1 MLGERSDQ
9 RGLWEADRLYLD
21 HVGKDTF
28 YGLLASLRGQLFRD
42 SDFAEFYCVDN
53 GRDSVPP
60 SLLAT
65 ALLLQTHDKVSDA
78 EAKAR
83 ADFDIRWK
91 VALGIEIEDRPFAKS
106 TLQVFRAQL
115 ILHDRVRAVFES
127 SLRLARES
135 GYLKKRGRGMRVAL
149 DTTNILGRG
158 AVRDT
163 CNLLADG
170 IVKLLRALAAV
181 EKSSVKEWGKA
192 RGYEGYLGSSVKGE
206 AAIDWSDKRARQ
218 ALLAEIVRDA
228 DRLLELARQA
238 QGELGE
244 DSAQRQQIVAAA
256 ELLGQLLLQD
266 VERTDDG
273 VNLKDGVSRDRMMS
287 VHDPEMRHGHKSSR
301 RRFDGHKAAIVV
313 DTDSQLITA
322 VDVLP
327 GNAPDN
333 LGSLELVEQSEV
345 NTGVP
350 VEEAMGDAAYGD
362 GDTRQAFADAGRRLV
377 ARVPGRPDRKHFP
390 KDDFVIDLAAG
401 SCTCPAG
408 QVTHTIVPAGK
419 RTDRTGRVHRLQAFQ
434 FDGAECRTCPLR
446 SQCIAAKG
454 SRGRRVLIHPQEA
467 LLQQARAL
475 QQSTHYDEYR
485 ARRVVVEHRLA
496 RLVQLGIR
504 QSRYFGRVKTR
515 FQLYLAA
522 TVANLTLVAGK
533 LGRSGRTGGGATGCS
548 VVLNIVP
555 LCCHPCCGQFL
566 RGPARTT
573 VVRDPAHVG
582 FTAQIPLLNRDFP
595 ARFLGCLS
603 VLGRC
608 SRPLPA
614 RSPRVSWSY
623 PPVPV
628 LNQSQVGIYVCGVM
642 EDRLRHPGEAL
653 PPSYPRRTATVTGP
667 PPYAH
672 PALALV

>member
-1 MLGERSDQ
+1 MLGERSNQ

-21 HVGKDTF
+21 HVGRDTF
-28 YGLLASLRGQLFRD
+28 YGLLASLRGRLFRD
-42 SDFAEFYCVDN
+42 ADFAEFYCPDN

-65 ALLLQTHDKVSDA
+65 ALLLQSHDKVSDA

-83 ADFDIRWK
+83 ADFDLRWK
-91 VALGIEIEDRPFAKS
+91 VALGIEVEDRPFAKS

-115 ILHDRVRAVFES
+115 ILHDKVREVFES

-135 GYLKKRGRGMRVAL
+135 GYLKKRSMRVAL

-158 AVRDT
+158 AVKDT

-170 IVKLLRALAAV
+170 IVKLMRALAAV
-181 EKSSVKEWGKA
+181 EKITVKEWAKA
-192 RGYEGYLGSSVKGE
+192 QGYEGYLGSSIKGE
-206 AAIDWSDKRARQ
+206 AAIDWSDRKARQ
-218 ALLAEIVRDA
+218 ALLAGIVADA
-228 DRLLELARQA
+228 DRLLELSRQA
-238 QGELGE
+238 QGELPENGE
-244 DSAQRQQIVAAA
+244 ERQHIVTAA

-266 VERTDDG
+266 VERAEGG
-273 VNLKDGVSRDRMMS
+273 VSLKDGVSRDRMMS
-287 VHDPEMRHGHKSSR
+287 VHDPEMRHGHKSSSK
-301 RRFDGHKAAIVV
+301 RFDGHKAAIVV
-313 DTDSQLITA
+313 DTDTQLITA
-322 VDVLP
+322 VAVLP

-333 LGSLELVEQSEV
+333 LGALELVEQSEA

-350 VEEAMGDAAYGD
+350 VQEAMGDAAYGD
-362 GDTRQAFADAGRRLV
+362 GATRQTFADAGRKLV
-377 ARVPGRPDRKHFP
+377 ARVPGRPDRKRFP

-419 RTDRTGRVHRLQAFQ
+419 RTDAAGRVYRLQAFQ

-454 SRGRRVLIHPQEA
+454 RKGRRVLIHPQEG
-467 LLQQARAL
+467 LLQEARAL
-475 QQSTHYDEYR
+475 QQSAAYDEYR

-533 LGRSGRTGGGATGCS
+533 SGLSDSVGGGAEAHRDVLSAVPSDVQAVSHG
-548 VVLNIVP
+548 VVANATAIFGAVRLGI
-555 LCCHPCCGQFL
+555 LW
-566 RGPARTT
+566 T
-573 VVRDPAHVG
+573 V
-582 FTAQIPLLNRDFP
+582 ILLK
-595 ARFLGCLS
+595 
-603 VLGRC
+603 
-608 SRPLPA
+608 
-614 RSPRVSWSY
+614 
-623 PPVPV
+623 
-628 LNQSQVGIYVCGVM
+628 
-642 EDRLRHPGEAL
+642 
-653 PPSYPRRTATVTGP
+653 
-667 PPYAH
+667 
-672 PALALV
+672 PALLPKSLSPTRAFRPGF

>member
-256 ELLGQLLLQD
+256 ELLGQLLLQ
-266 VERTDDG
+266 
-273 VNLKDGVSRDRMMS
+273 DGVSRDRMMS

-555 LCCHPCCGQFL
+555 FVVTHAAANFCAVRLGQL
-566 RGPARTT
+566 WS
-573 VVRDPAHVG
+573 DPAHVG

-595 ARFLGCLS
+595 ARFLGT
-603 VLGRC
+603 R
-608 SRPLPA
+608 A
-614 RSPRVSWSY
+614 RF
-623 PPVPV
+623 
-628 LNQSQVGIYVCGVM
+628 VM
-642 EDRLRHPGEAL
+642 R
-653 PPSYPRRTATVTGP
+653 
-667 PPYAH
+667 
-672 PALALV
+672 